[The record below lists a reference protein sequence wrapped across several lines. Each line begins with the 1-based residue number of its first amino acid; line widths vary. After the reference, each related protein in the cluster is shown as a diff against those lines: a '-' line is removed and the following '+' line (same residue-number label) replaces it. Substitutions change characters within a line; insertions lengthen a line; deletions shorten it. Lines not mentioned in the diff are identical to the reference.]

1 MLIYLCIPNVSRKEI
16 KRKKKLRT
24 PQDKDAYVIAH
35 TKNYKIEKMGNQL
48 INSKEKHW
56 RIKFEMAT

>member
-1 MLIYLCIPNVSRKEI
+1 MLAERRFKK
-16 KRKKKLRT
+16 KRKLRT
-24 PQDKDAYVIAH
+24 PQDKDAYFIAH

-56 RIKFEMAT
+56 RIRFEMAT